1 MLIKKPAA
9 LGDQR
14 KMKINEILNEDA
26 TAGATSAGSI
36 ASVAMPLGSGEIIR
50 RSVYGETTTKPKKKK
65 VKK

>member
-1 MLIKKPAA
+1 MPIKKPAA